1 MPIERAKVGKT
12 AKFLESTAGHRPLSL
27 IRRAIVGM
35 SGREIDQLEKCHA
48 ISLRPNGVPGREEHH
63 YLL

>member
-12 AKFLESTAGHRPLSL
+12 AKFLESTVGHRPLSV

-35 SGREIDQLEKCHA
+35 SGREIDQLENVM
-48 ISLRPNGVPGREEHH
+48 RFP
-63 YLL
+63 